1 MYIQIKFLIQF
12 YSIQT
17 HKEDSIIDRLEE
29 IRNKIK
35 EREKAITL

>member
-1 MYIQIKFLIQF
+1 MIQF

-35 EREKAITL
+35 EKKREKAITLWFKN